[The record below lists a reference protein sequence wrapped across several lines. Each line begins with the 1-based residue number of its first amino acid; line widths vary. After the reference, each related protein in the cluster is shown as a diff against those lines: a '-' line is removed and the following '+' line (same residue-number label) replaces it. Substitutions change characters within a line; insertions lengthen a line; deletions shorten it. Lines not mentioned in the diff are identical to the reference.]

1 MSYGVKKIDLLFEDL
16 TYEIRG
22 ILFEVHRE
30 LGRFAKE
37 KQYGD
42 LLEKKFVE
50 RKIKYKRELIIANS
64 GNIVDFLVEDCLLLE
79 IKAKPFL
86 LKTDYYQMQR
96 YLQSTQIKLGLLV
109 NFRPVY
115 LNPQRVLLAT
125 SLDIGRSESHLNT
138 DQPTGRGSTDTYGF

>member
-1 MSYGVKKIDLLFEDL
+1 MPYGKKKIDLLYEDL

-37 KQYGD
+37 KQYAD
-42 LLEKKFVE
+42 LLEKKFIE
-50 RKIKYKRELIIANS
+50 RKIKYKRELIVADS
-64 GNIVDFLVEDCLLLE
+64 GNIIDFLIEDKVLLE

-86 LKTDYYQMQR
+86 LKIDYYQLQR
-96 YLQSTQIKLGLLV
+96 YLQSMQIKLGLLV

-115 LNPQRVLLAT
+115 LNPQRVLLAA
-125 SLDIGRSESHLNT
+125 SVDIS
-138 DQPTGRGSTDTYGF
+138 GSASNQ

>member
-1 MSYGVKKIDLLFEDL
+1 MSYGRKKIDLLYEDL

-37 KQYGD
+37 KQYAD
-42 LLEKKFVE
+42 LLEKKFTE
-50 RKIKYKRELIIANS
+50 REIKYKRELVISDS
-64 GNIVDFLVEDCLLLE
+64 GNIIDFLIEDKIILE

-86 LKTDYYQMQR
+86 LKIDYYQLQR
-96 YLQSTQIKLGLLV
+96 YLQSSQIKLGLLI

-115 LNPQRVLLAT
+115 LNPQRVLLA
-125 SLDIGRSESHLNT
+125 SSVDVRISASN
-138 DQPTGRGSTDTYGF
+138 Q